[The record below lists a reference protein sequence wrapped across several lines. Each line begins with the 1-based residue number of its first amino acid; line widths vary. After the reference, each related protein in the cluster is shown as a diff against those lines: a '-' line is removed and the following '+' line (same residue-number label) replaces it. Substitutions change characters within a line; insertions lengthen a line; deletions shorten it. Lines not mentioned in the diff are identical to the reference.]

1 MMKSFDVKNTVQNLP
16 ITNQLLGALPAK
28 EYQLLFPKLELFNL
42 NYTEVIHEPK
52 QVMEYLY
59 FPNSGIVSMNAVEGK
74 QTVLE
79 IGMIGK
85 EGVFGL
91 PIFLGDPRAFGRVIV
106 QGAGS
111 AMRINA
117 ADLHNFCEMGGALPR
132 LLKLYTYRFVNQITQ
147 AMVCNNL
154 HRIEAR
160 LARWLL
166 MMRDRMEDNKF
177 PVTHNFISN
186 MLGVRRE
193 AVSKSAC
200 SLSRRQL
207 IGYQHGNLEI
217 IDPAG
222 LEAVACPCY
231 AIIKEEERRLSRFDI
246 QSSVTTLKGR

>member
-1 MMKSFDVKNTVQNLP
+1 MTKLTLQNLP
-16 ITNQLLGALPAK
+16 ITNRLLGALPDK
-28 EYQLLFPKLELFNL
+28 EYQLLFPKLELFEL
-42 NYTEVIHEPK
+42 HYTEVIHEPR

-59 FPNSGIVSMNAVEGK
+59 FPNRGIVSMNAVEGER
-74 QTVLE
+74 TVLE

-111 AMRINA
+111 AMRIKA
-117 ADLHNFCEMGGALPR
+117 ADLLDFCELGGAMPR
-132 LLKLYTYRFVNQITQ
+132 LLKLYTYRFVNQITR

-166 MMRDRMEDNKF
+166 MMRDRMEDDKF

-186 MLGVRRE
+186 LLGVRRE
-193 AVSKSAC
+193 AVSKSA
-200 SLSRRQL
+200 SGLQRRQL
-207 IGYQHGNLEI
+207 ISYQHGNLEI
-217 IDPAG
+217 INPAG
-222 LEAVACPCY
+222 LESVACPCY
-231 AIIKEEERRLSRFDI
+231 ALIREEERELSR
-246 QSSVTTLKGR
+246 SSIRSSLSSELK

>member
-1 MMKSFDVKNTVQNLP
+1 MNSLRAKITLQNLP

-28 EYQLLFPKLELFNL
+28 EYQLLFPKLELCDL
-42 NYTEVIHEPK
+42 IYTEVIHEPK

-59 FPNSGIVSMNAVEGK
+59 FLNSGIVSMNAVEGK
-74 QTVLE
+74 RTVLE

-111 AMRINA
+111 AMRIKA
-117 ADLHNFCEMGGALPR
+117 ADLLDFCELGGALPR
-132 LLKLYTYRFVNQITQ
+132 LLKLYTYRFINQITQ

-166 MMRDRMEDNKF
+166 MMRDRMEDDKF
-177 PVTHNFISN
+177 PVTHNSVSN

-200 SLSRRQL
+200 NLQRRRL
-207 IGYQHGNLEI
+207 ISYQHGNLEI

-231 AIIKEEERRLSRFDI
+231 AIIKEEERELSRLDI
-246 QSSVTTLKGR
+246 RSSVTTLKAR